1 LKCRKEKTLA
11 TICGSVFESKQEAS
25 QKVSTT
31 VRGRGNTIEHYN
43 QVRREEEEGAVN
55 SV

>member
-1 LKCRKEKTLA
+1 LSGRKEKTLA